1 MIDDINVPAI
11 PLNRPAATYLVPN
24 PKTFSLYSCCPWA
37 KTVIV
42 HDHETCRPVLRPVTC
57 KRWGCSYCAPRKI
70 RKLAFLTNGAMPN
83 RWIRLGVN
91 PSLYSSPKEAWQHTS
106 PLVPELCRR
115 IRKNRGECEYLRVAE
130 IHNGTTRYKELQEP
144 GKALGF
150 PHYHAMLRS
159 VFIPQKELSNMWAEL
174 ASAPHVYIAKIDQTF
189 SSFRY
194 MTKYLTKLHRIE
206 WTDRHVSYSRNFFRP
221 EDMEKLAYPER
232 QVIERSET
240 HPWKYLSDNFPEDEV
255 ALEADGSYTLPYKP
269 LYPQI
274 DVTLEALGLADPV
287 TPEAEP
293 PVTQRLM
300 PGLED
305 AYAEAYDN
313 AF

>member
-1 MIDDINVPAI
+1 MIDSITDGPR
-11 PLNRPAATYLVPN
+11 PLQQKPPRYLVPN
-24 PKTFSLYSCCPWA
+24 PATFTNYSCCPWA
-37 KTVIV
+37 KSVIV
-42 HDHETCRPVLRPVTC
+42 KDIETNAPVLRPVTC
-57 KRWGCSYCAPRKI
+57 KRWGCAYCAPRKI
-70 RKLAFLTNGAMPN
+70 KKLAFLTNGAMPN

-91 PSLYSSPKEAWQHTS
+91 PSLYSSPEEAWRHTS
-106 PLVPELCRR
+106 PLVPELCRK

-206 WTDRHVSYSRNFFRP
+206 WTDRHVSYSKNFFRP
-221 EDMEKLAYPER
+221 EDMEKLAWPER
-232 QVIERSET
+232 EVIDRSET

-255 ALEADGSYTLPYKP
+255 ALNEDGSYTLPYKP
-269 LYPQI
+269 LYPER
-274 DVTLEALGLADPV
+274 DVSMEELGLRDAAPPEPEPV
-287 TPEAEP
+287 IA
-293 PVTQRLM
+293 QQYLQ
-300 PGLED
+300 GLED
-305 AYAEAYDN
+305 VDRP
-313 AF
+313 FGD

>member
-1 MIDDINVPAI
+1 MIDDITEPAR
-11 PLNRPAATYLVPN
+11 PLERKEPRYLVPC
-24 PKTFSLYSCCPWA
+24 PATFANFTCCPWA
-37 KTVIV
+37 TSVLVKDI
-42 HDHETCRPVLRPVTC
+42 ETDRPILRPVTC
-57 KRWGCSYCAPRKI
+57 KRWGCAYCAPRKI

-83 RWIRLGVN
+83 RWIRLGVK
-91 PSLYSSPKEAWQHTS
+91 PDLYASPEEAWRHTS

-115 IRKNRGECEYLRVAE
+115 IRKQRGECEYLRVAE

-144 GKALGF
+144 GKAYGF

-221 EDMEKLAYPER
+221 EDMEKLAYPAREL
-232 QVIERSET
+232 IEKRDE

-269 LYPQI
+269 LFP
-274 DVTLEALGLADPV
+274 DRDTTLESLGLRDPIP
-287 TPEAEP
+287 TEP
-293 PVTQRLM
+293 PPILSQQLM
-300 PGLED
+300 PGMD
-305 AYAEAYDN
+305 DVDQP
-313 AF
+313 F